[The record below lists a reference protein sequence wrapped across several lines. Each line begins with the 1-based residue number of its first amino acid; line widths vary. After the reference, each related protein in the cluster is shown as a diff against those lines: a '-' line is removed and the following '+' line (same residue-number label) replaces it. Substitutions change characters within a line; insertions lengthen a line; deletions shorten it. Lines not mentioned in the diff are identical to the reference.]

1 MKNLDE
7 IDLKIIELR
16 RTNGRM
22 SLKDLSGEVFLT
34 TPAVA
39 ARIEKLEKE
48 GYIEGIHAKLNMERL
63 GYGIKAFI
71 QVSVPPEKSQKFY
84 DFIKRQECVLE
95 GNHITGEYS
104 MLLKVIFSSTSL
116 LDEFMGKL
124 QQFGKTETSVVFST
138 ILERP

>member
-7 IDLKIIELR
+7 IDLKIIELLR
-16 RTNGRM
+16 ANGRM

-71 QVSVPPEKSQKFY
+71 QVSVPPE
-84 DFIKRQECVLE
+84 RA
-95 GNHITGEYS
+95 
-104 MLLKVIFSSTSL
+104 STAC
-116 LDEFMGKL
+116 
-124 QQFGKTETSVVFST
+124 
-138 ILERP
+138 

>member
-7 IDLKIIELR
+7 IDLKIIESLR
-16 RTNGRM
+16 ANGRM
-22 SLKDLSGEVFLT
+22 SLKDLSSEVFLT

-39 ARIEKLEKE
+39 ARIDKLEKE
-48 GYIEGIHAKLNMERL
+48 GYIEGIHAKLNMEKL

-71 QVSVPPEKSQKFY
+71 LVSVPPKKSREFY
-84 DFIKRQECVLE
+84 NFINEHECVLE

-104 MLLKVIFSSTSL
+104 MLLKVIFPSTGL
-116 LDEFMGKL
+116 LDTFMGKL
-124 QQFGKTETSVVFST
+124 QKFGKTETSVVFST

>member
-1 MKNLDE
+1 M
-7 IDLKIIELR
+7 
-16 RTNGRM
+16 
-22 SLKDLSGEVFLT
+22 
-34 TPAVA
+34 
-39 ARIEKLEKE
+39 
-48 GYIEGIHAKLNMERL
+48 
-63 GYGIKAFI
+63 
-71 QVSVPPEKSQKFY
+71 
-84 DFIKRQECVLE
+84 LE

>member
-7 IDLKIIELR
+7 IDLKIMSLLR
-16 RTNGRM
+16 ANGRM

-48 GYIEGIHAKLNMERL
+48 GYIKGIHAKLDMERL

-71 QVSVPPEKSQKFY
+71 LVSVPPDRSSKFY
-84 DFIKRQECVLE
+84 EFISQQECVLE

-138 ILERP
+138 IIERP